1 MREPRSLVDVRR
13 KDRHVEDEAFI
24 RALLRRAPMGVL
36 ATARDGQPFVNSNL
50 FVYDEPAHVI
60 YMHTAATGRTRDNVR
75 AEEHVCFTV
84 SEMGRL
90 LPAER
95 AFSMS
100 VEYAAV
106 VVFGRARVLD
116 DEASKRH
123 ALDLL
128 VRKYFPHLTPGD
140 DYALPDA
147 DELKLTAAY
156 RIAIDAWSGKQ
167 KQADATHPGAFHYG
181 DHTLASS
188 VFPTD

>member
-13 KDRHVEDEAFI
+13 KDREVEDQAFI
-24 RALLRRAPMGVL
+24 RALLHHAPMGVL

-60 YMHTAATGRTRDNVR
+60 YMHTAHVGRTADNVER
-75 AEEHVCFTV
+75 EQHVCFTV

-100 VEYAAV
+100 VEYRAV
-106 VVFGRARVLD
+106 VVFGRARVID

-156 RIAIDAWSGKQ
+156 RIEIDAWSGKQ
-167 KQADATHPGAFHYG
+167 KQADANHPGAFHYG
-181 DHTLASS
+181 DHSAA
-188 VFPTD
+188 